1 MLVVVNS
8 TSNTSRLDAKASQ
21 IINTIKMTAVN
32 EMKEP
37 IDETTFHIVYA
48 SG

>member
-8 TSNTSRLDAKASQ
+8 TVDTSRLDAKASQ
-21 IINTIKMTAVN
+21 IINTIRITAVS

-37 IDETTFHIVYA
+37 MEEITFHVV
-48 SG
+48 